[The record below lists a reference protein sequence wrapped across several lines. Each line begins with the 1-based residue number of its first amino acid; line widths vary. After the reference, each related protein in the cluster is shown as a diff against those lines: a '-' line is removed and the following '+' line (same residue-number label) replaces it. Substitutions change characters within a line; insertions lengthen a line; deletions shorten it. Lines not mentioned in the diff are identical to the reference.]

1 MNKTGLRTLAA
12 FLMVILPL
20 AAGVAA
26 VAQDAGEDPAA
37 SVATGDMEANAGSML
52 EKMRGSRKYVQNLL
66 DAARKEKDIIK
77 ITCLNDKLT
86 QINVSVRTF
95 EDRMISLRTGVK
107 TGDSEAVNHEYNILS
122 VLNQKVDGLRLEA
135 EACIGETEGYLG
147 KTEITVTRPEG
158 EAELDPTDFESVGA
172 DVVELAPPASAFE

>member
-1 MNKTGLRTLAA
+1 MKKTGLRTLAA
-12 FLMVILPL
+12 FLMVLLPL

-26 VAQDAGEDPAA
+26 VAQDAGDGPAA
-37 SVATGDMEANAGSML
+37 SVATGDMEANATSML

-95 EDRMISLRTGVK
+95 EDRLVSLRTAVK
-107 TGDSEAVNHEYNILS
+107 TNDSEAVNHEYNILS

-147 KTEITVTRPEG
+147 KTEVTVSRPEG
-158 EAELDPTDFESVGA
+158 EAELDPTDFGTVGG